1 IIYKKQLHE
10 QFHRIVLRATQH
22 IVDSNFVLHSNNSH
36 QNLMVNN
43 PDCLRDL
50 LETCYEQFKLVVKNI
65 EYILNILKF
74 IQEHQAPVQIQQQE
88 YIGIQTAENQRS
100 IIFKSEQ
107 KQSIPVPVQFEIPYL
122 FSIKLDWETLQ
133 QVLSEVLNEYIEY
146 NNTIDGSSPNSSL
159 VSSST
164 DYSNRHSVFS
174 QSAQFNSMTS
184 YLQEQNRFALKQETT
199 TTTAT
204 AATSYKQYVC
214 KPNYRNIT
222 AVHDILQRI
231 IEDIDASFKL
241 YPTKRILDR
250 KLTEFIRDRFIGRV
264 IKDIRESA
272 QLSSSTT
279 TADQNRLAELVPVVL
294 QKQLQLP
301 IPILQSTYSI
311 FKSCEELCALVK
323 CLPPYAGDFCQAI
336 IDLLLKH
343 RESCNKLFLSI
354 VERNDSPA
362 NNDNRDDN
370 AHNIRFRQTKE
381 TETFLINFS
390 QNEMNLDDICTSYK
404 HIKLLANIHESL
416 DWLYCKLSYYFDIL
430 DKCLNDTKHLDA
442 LTQTT
447 SLVEGLINN

>member
-1 IIYKKQLHE
+1 RSQ
-10 QFHRIVLRATQH
+10 
-22 IVDSNFVLHSNNSH
+22 
-36 QNLMVNN
+36 
-43 PDCLRDL
+43 
-50 LETCYEQFKLVVKNI
+50 
-65 EYILNILKF
+65 
-74 IQEHQAPVQIQQQE
+74 QIP
-88 YIGIQTAENQRS
+88 RL
-100 IIFKSEQ
+100 
-107 KQSIPVPVQFEIPYL
+107 FE
-122 FSIKLDWETLQ
+122 
-133 QVLSEVLNEYIEY
+133 
-146 NNTIDGSSPNSSL
+146 
-159 VSSST
+159 
-164 DYSNRHSVFS
+164 FS

-381 TETFLINFS
+381 TETLLINFS